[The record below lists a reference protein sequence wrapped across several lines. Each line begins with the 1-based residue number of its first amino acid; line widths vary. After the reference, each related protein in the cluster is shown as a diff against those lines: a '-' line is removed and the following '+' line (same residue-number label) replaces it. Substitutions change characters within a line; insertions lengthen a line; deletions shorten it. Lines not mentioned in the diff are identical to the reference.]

1 MKQNKLSEQISK
13 YIVTQ
18 MIIVTLLL
26 TIGAC
31 NQNPNI
37 PEGSTLSPQEIA
49 RIDEWQARAEP
60 FMNMFEYVTY
70 PDHVE
75 IETFLDP
82 AMENFTEYINNQGKY
97 AVTELVVPAYIE
109 GLPVSVI
116 REGAF
121 GEYFRNASL
130 RSRGECLQKIEL
142 PPTVTEIRDYAFKRC
157 LRLAYIEFSDNVQEI
172 GEGAFYECKA
182 LRRLKIPDGITE
194 IKDNTFYQCNALSEL
209 IIPDS
214 VTSIG
219 AHAFYATRE
228 LKNVIFPQ
236 NLITIE
242 DFYSIPSGFMRSITA
257 PNCGD
262 FYCVGK
268 DNSIALKCFSLE
280 KFVTVPAGIDIVVV
294 NFDNNDVVETITFS
308 GSVRRVVNCINGMSN
323 LKKVIFE
330 EGVEELRACWFSS
343 VPNLT
348 EVYFPTSIRS
358 SVTSVWETMSSSLDA
373 SDFND
378 QLILYVKEGS
388 YMDEY
393 FTTNNYVPRG
403 ARIVYY

>member
-1 MKQNKLSEQISK
+1 MKKSLLVILAA
-13 YIVTQ
+13 
-18 MIIVTLLL
+18 LLL
-26 TIGAC
+26 ILC
-31 NQNPNI
+31 SCSDNSDE
-37 PEGSTLSPQEIA
+37 PEETTMSPEELA
-49 RIDEWQARAEP
+49 KIDEWQTRAEP
-60 FMNMFEYVTY
+60 FMEMFEYITY

-75 IETFLDP
+75 IETFIDP
-82 AMENFTEYINNQGKY
+82 ATENWTEYINTHGKY
-97 AVTELVVPAYIE
+97 AVKELVVPAYIE
-109 GLPVSVI
+109 GLPVTVI
-116 REGAF
+116 RERAF
-121 GEYFRNASL
+121 GEYYHGASL

-142 PPTVTEIRDYAFKRC
+142 PPTLTEIGDYAFKRC
-157 LRLAYIEFSDNVQEI
+157 LRLAYIEFSDNLHEL

-182 LRRLKIPDGITE
+182 LRSLKIPDGITE

-378 QLILYVKEGS
+378 QLILYVKKGS

-393 FTTNNYVPRG
+393 FKKNEYESRG
-403 ARIVYY
+403 ANIVYY

>member
-1 MKQNKLSEQISK
+1 MKKS
-13 YIVTQ
+13 
-18 MIIVTLLL
+18 LLL
-26 TIGAC
+26 ILAALLLILCSCSDNSDEHEETTMS
-31 NQNPNI
+31 
-37 PEGSTLSPQEIA
+37 PEELA

-60 FMNMFEYVTY
+60 FMDMFEYVAY

-75 IETFLDP
+75 IEAFIDP
-82 AMENFTEYINNQGKY
+82 AMDNWSEYINTQGKY
-97 AVTELVVPAYIE
+97 AVKELVVPAYID
-109 GLPVSVI
+109 GLPVTVI
-116 REGAF
+116 RERAF
-121 GEYFRNASL
+121 GEYYRGSTR
-130 RSRGECLQKIEL
+130 RSRGEYLSKVVL
-142 PPTVTEIRDYAFKRC
+142 PWTVTEVEKEAFSYC
-157 LRLAYIEFSDNVQEI
+157 LLLTHIELSDNLHEL

-182 LRRLKIPDGITE
+182 LRSLKIPDGITE

-348 EVYFPTSIRS
+348 EVYFPESIKS
-358 SVTSVWETMSSSLDA
+358 SVMSVWETMSSSLDA

-393 FTTNNYVPRG
+393 FKKNDYESRG
-403 ARIVYY
+403 ANIVYY

>member
-1 MKQNKLSEQISK
+1 MKKS
-13 YIVTQ
+13 
-18 MIIVTLLL
+18 LLL
-26 TIGAC
+26 ILAALLLILCSCSDNSDEHEETTMS
-31 NQNPNI
+31 
-37 PEGSTLSPQEIA
+37 PEELA
-49 RIDEWQARAEP
+49 RINEWQARAEP
-60 FMNMFEYVTY
+60 FMDMFEYVAY

-75 IETFLDP
+75 IEAFIDP
-82 AMENFTEYINNQGKY
+82 AMDNWSEYINTQGKY
-97 AVTELVVPAYIE
+97 AVKELVVPAYIE
-109 GLPVSVI
+109 GLPVTVI
-116 REGAF
+116 RERAF
-121 GEYFRNASL
+121 GEYYRGSTR
-130 RSRGECLQKIEL
+130 RSRGEYLSKVVL
-142 PPTVTEIRDYAFKRC
+142 PWTVTEVEKEAFSYC
-157 LRLAYIEFSDNVQEI
+157 LLLTHIELSDNLHEL

-182 LRRLKIPDGITE
+182 LRSLKIPDGITE

-268 DNSIALKCFSLE
+268 NNSIALRCYSTQKH
-280 KFVTVPAGIDIVVV
+280 VTVPTGIETVVMW
-294 NFDNNDVVETITFS
+294 FENNDIVETITIP
-308 GSVRRVVNCINGMSN
+308 GSVRRVVNLIDGKPN
-323 LKKVIFE
+323 LKKVVFE
-330 EGVEELRACWFSS
+330 EGVEELGSCWFNA

-348 EVYFPTSIRS
+348 EVYFPESIKS
-358 SVTSVWETMSSSLDA
+358 SVMSVWETMSEMKYGT
-373 SDFND
+373 DFND
-378 QLILYVKEGS
+378 ALTFYVKKGS

-393 FTTNNYVPRG
+393 FKKNDYESRG
-403 ARIVYY
+403 ANIVYY

>member
-1 MKQNKLSEQISK
+1 MKKS
-13 YIVTQ
+13 
-18 MIIVTLLL
+18 LLL
-26 TIGAC
+26 ILAALLLILCSCSDNSDEHEETTMS
-31 NQNPNI
+31 
-37 PEGSTLSPQEIA
+37 PEELA

-60 FMNMFEYVTY
+60 FMDMFEYVAY

-75 IETFLDP
+75 IEAFIDP
-82 AMENFTEYINNQGKY
+82 AMDNWSEYINTQGKY
-97 AVTELVVPAYIE
+97 AVKELVVPAYIE
-109 GLPVSVI
+109 GLPVTVI
-116 REGAF
+116 RERAF
-121 GEYFRNASL
+121 GEYYRGSTR
-130 RSRGECLQKIEL
+130 RSRGEYLSKVVL
-142 PPTVTEIRDYAFKRC
+142 PWTVTEVEKEAFSYC
-157 LRLAYIEFSDNVQEI
+157 LLLTHIELSDNLHEL

-182 LRRLKIPDGITE
+182 LRSLKIPDGITE

-219 AHAFYATRE
+219 AHAFYATRK

-330 EGVEELRACWFSS
+330 EGVEELRSCWFNA

-348 EVYFPTSIRS
+348 EVYFPESIKS
-358 SVTSVWETMSSSLDA
+358 SVMSVWETMSEMKYGT
-373 SDFND
+373 DFND
-378 QLILYVKEGS
+378 ALTFYVKKGS

-393 FTTNNYVPRG
+393 FKRNNYESRG
-403 ARIVYY
+403 ANIVYY

>member
-1 MKQNKLSEQISK
+1 MKKS
-13 YIVTQ
+13 
-18 MIIVTLLL
+18 LLL
-26 TIGAC
+26 ILAALLLILCSCSDNSDEHVETTMS
-31 NQNPNI
+31 
-37 PEGSTLSPQEIA
+37 PEELA

-121 GEYFRNASL
+121 GEYFRNACL

-172 GEGAFYECKA
+172 GEGAFYKCEK

-194 IKDNTFYQCNALSEL
+194 IKENTFYQCISLSEL

-214 VTSIG
+214 VTAIG
-219 AHAFYATRE
+219 EHAFYGTGE
-228 LKNVIFPQ
+228 LVDVVLPP
-236 NLITIE
+236 NLTTIG
-242 DFYSIPSGFMRSITA
+242 DFHSIPKGFMQSLKGLE
-257 PNCGD
+257 CGD

-268 DNSIALKCFSLE
+268 DNSIALRCYSRE
-280 KFVTVPAGIDIVVV
+280 KHITVPAGIETVVMW
-294 NFDNNDVVETITFS
+294 FENNDIVETITIP
-308 GSVRRVVNCINGMSN
+308 GSVKRVINLIDGKPN
-323 LKKVIFE
+323 LKKVVFE
-330 EGVEELRACWFSS
+330 EGVEELRSCWFNA

-348 EVYFPTSIRS
+348 EVYFPESIKS
-358 SVTSVWETMSSSLDA
+358 SVMSVWETMSEMKYGT
-373 SDFND
+373 DFND
-378 QLILYVKEGS
+378 ALTFYVKKGS

-393 FTTNNYVPRG
+393 FKRNNYESRG
-403 ARIVYY
+403 ANIVYY

>member
-1 MKQNKLSEQISK
+1 MS
-13 YIVTQ
+13 
-18 MIIVTLLL
+18 
-26 TIGAC
+26 
-31 NQNPNI
+31 
-37 PEGSTLSPQEIA
+37 PEEIA
-49 RIDEWQARAEP
+49 LIDEWQARAEP
-60 FMNMFEYVTY
+60 FMDMFEYVAY

-75 IETFLDP
+75 IEAFIDP
-82 AMENFTEYINNQGKY
+82 AMDNWYEYINTQGKY
-97 AVTELVVPAYIE
+97 AVKELVVPAYIE
-109 GLPVSVI
+109 GLPVTVI
-116 REGAF
+116 RERAF
-121 GEYFRNASL
+121 GEYYRGSTR
-130 RSRGECLQKIEL
+130 RSRGEYLSKVVL
-142 PPTVTEIRDYAFKRC
+142 PWTVTEIEKEAFSYC
-157 LRLAYIEFSDNVQEI
+157 LLLTHIELSDNLHEL

-182 LRRLKIPDGITE
+182 LRSLKIPDGITE

-268 DNSIALKCFSLE
+268 NNSIALRCYSTQKH
-280 KFVTVPAGIDIVVV
+280 VTVPEGIETVVMWFEHNDI
-294 NFDNNDVVETITFS
+294 VETITIP
-308 GSVRRVVNCINGMSN
+308 GSVKRVINLIDGKPN
-323 LKKVIFE
+323 LKKVVFE
-330 EGVEELRACWFSS
+330 EGVEELRNCWFNA

-348 EVYFPTSIRS
+348 EVYFPESIKS
-358 SVTSVWETMSSSLDA
+358 SVMSVWETMSEMKYGT
-373 SDFND
+373 DFNEA
-378 QLILYVKEGS
+378 LTFYVKKGS

-393 FTTNNYVPRG
+393 FRENNYKERG
-403 ARIVYY
+403 ANIVYY

>member
-1 MKQNKLSEQISK
+1 MKKS
-13 YIVTQ
+13 
-18 MIIVTLLL
+18 LLL
-26 TIGAC
+26 ILAALLLILCSCSDNSDEHEETTMS
-31 NQNPNI
+31 
-37 PEGSTLSPQEIA
+37 PEELA

-60 FMNMFEYVTY
+60 FMDMFEYVAY

-75 IETFLDP
+75 IEAFIDP
-82 AMENFTEYINNQGKY
+82 AMDNWSEYINTQGKY
-97 AVTELVVPAYIE
+97 AVKELVVPAYIE
-109 GLPVSVI
+109 GLPVTVI
-116 REGAF
+116 RERAF
-121 GEYFRNASL
+121 GEYYRGSTR
-130 RSRGECLQKIEL
+130 RSRGEYLSKVVL
-142 PPTVTEIRDYAFKRC
+142 PWTVTEVEKEAFSHC
-157 LRLAYIEFSDNVQEI
+157 LLLTHIELSDNLHEL

-182 LRRLKIPDGITE
+182 LRSLKIPDGITE

-268 DNSIALKCFSLE
+268 NNSIALRCYSTQKH
-280 KFVTVPAGIDIVVV
+280 VTVPTRIETVVMW
-294 NFDNNDVVETITFS
+294 FENNDIVETITIP
-308 GSVRRVVNCINGMSN
+308 GSVRRVVNLIDGKPN
-323 LKKVIFE
+323 LKKVVFE
-330 EGVEELRACWFSS
+330 EGVEELGSCWFNA

-348 EVYFPTSIRS
+348 EVYFPESIKS
-358 SVTSVWETMSSSLDA
+358 SVMSVWETMSEMKYGT
-373 SDFND
+373 DFND
-378 QLILYVKEGS
+378 ALTFYVKKGS

-393 FTTNNYVPRG
+393 FKKNNYESRG
-403 ARIVYY
+403 ANIVYY

>member
-1 MKQNKLSEQISK
+1 MKKS
-13 YIVTQ
+13 
-18 MIIVTLLL
+18 LLL
-26 TIGAC
+26 ILAALLLILCSCSDNSDEHEETTMS
-31 NQNPNI
+31 
-37 PEGSTLSPQEIA
+37 PEELA
-49 RIDEWQARAEP
+49 RINEWQARAEP
-60 FMNMFEYVTY
+60 FMDMFEYITY

-75 IETFLDP
+75 IETFIDP
-82 AMENFTEYINNQGKY
+82 ATENWTEYINTHGKY
-97 AVTELVVPAYIE
+97 AVKELVVPAYIE
-109 GLPVSVI
+109 GLPVTVI
-116 REGAF
+116 RERAF
-121 GEYFRNASL
+121 GEYYRGSTR
-130 RSRGECLQKIEL
+130 RSRGEYLSKVVL
-142 PPTVTEIRDYAFKRC
+142 PWTVTEVEKEAFSYC
-157 LRLAYIEFSDNVQEI
+157 LLLTHIELSDNLHEL

-182 LRRLKIPDGITE
+182 LRSLKIPDGITE

-268 DNSIALKCFSLE
+268 DNSIALRCYSRE
-280 KFVTVPAGIDIVVV
+280 KHITVPAGIETVVMW
-294 NFDNNDVVETITFS
+294 FENNDIVETITIP
-308 GSVRRVVNCINGMSN
+308 GSVKRVINLIDGKPN
-323 LKKVIFE
+323 LKKVVFE
-330 EGVEELRACWFSS
+330 EGVEELRSCWFNA

-348 EVYFPTSIRS
+348 EVYFPESIKS
-358 SVTSVWETMSSSLDA
+358 SVMSVWETMSEMKYGT
-373 SDFND
+373 DFND
-378 QLILYVKEGS
+378 ALTFYVKKGS

-393 FTTNNYVPRG
+393 FKRNNYESRG
-403 ARIVYY
+403 ANIVYY